1 MADIGVWTVGLEAGT
16 DVAVG
21 VWMGG
26 GACVIGAMALEMGG
40 VLEDMGLSACTMSWR
55 TWAAGT
61 GAFGTWLTG
70 PVVPK
75 R

>member
-26 GACVIGAMALEMGG
+26 GACVIGAMALEMNG
-40 VLEDMGLSACTMSWR
+40 VLEDAESSAWVMSWR

-61 GAFGTWLTG
+61 EVFGSWLIG